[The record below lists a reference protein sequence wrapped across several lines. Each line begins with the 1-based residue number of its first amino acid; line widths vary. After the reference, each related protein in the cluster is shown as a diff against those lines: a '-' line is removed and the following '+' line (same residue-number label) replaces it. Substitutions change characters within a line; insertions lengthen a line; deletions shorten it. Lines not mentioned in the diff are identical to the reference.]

1 MSIVCHEC
9 FEFQKAAAF
18 NYTTRP
24 TSPPHSYP
32 SKKTKGNKISVA
44 DWCINFHDRLHRCKH
59 PGCERFESKSTCFS
73 NKYTTT
79 PHTSMLRLKHFTQT
93 HKPKRA
99 HQPAGKLTLASCTT
113 AVLRTSIFRRILRNS
128 FNFKLLLIISN
139 RTTQNSSNTT
149 DRFVF
154 SLAAV
159 AQALCILYSQLLQL
173 FQRLTGSFIN
183 SERADCAPLTHQMD
197 LIETRRSA
205 GSLYTEMIKDAYR
218 PAKRHCIRSQSTIDL
233 QAVVSGHL
241 RHPADGTYSAPD
253 EVVDRGI
260 GPQTSDTT
268 DETADSYHF
277 RHRFRCRSSPP
288 PQHVWVAKT
297 TGTFYKP
304 LYEQTNVYGN
314 RRYYSRYGNN
324 DPEYFDWD
332 LDAAVSRVKEQQ
344 AISYGR
350 PPVQPRYWEHQL
362 FKDMTYLQ
370 GEKLISP
377 YMFNKT
383 DDSSNFTKTSYVSS
397 ALRTPS
403 YWTYRFENL

>member
-1 MSIVCHEC
+1 MKEENKRICSKCFVNFRKKQHSTIQLNPPHPTPPPLLPLNKWKGNQISDTDLSIV
-9 FEFQKAAAF
+9 
-18 NYTTRP
+18 
-24 TSPPHSYP
+24 
-32 SKKTKGNKISVA
+32 
-44 DWCINFHDRLHRCKH
+44 FHDRLHRCKH
-59 PGCERFESKSTCFS
+59 PGCEHICLAFRSS
-73 NKYTTT
+73 NKYNNTTQ
-79 PHTSMLRLKHFTQT
+79 H
-93 HKPKRA
+93 RA
-99 HQPAGKLTLASCTT
+99 HKALGRISFGRLAMQQP
-113 AVLRTSIFRRILRNS
+113 
-128 FNFKLLLIISN
+128 
-139 RTTQNSSNTT
+139 
-149 DRFVF
+149 
-154 SLAAV
+154 
-159 AQALCILYSQLLQL
+159 
-173 FQRLTGSFIN
+173 GSFTN
-183 SERADCAPLTHQMD
+183 SASITYTSKQKLMD

-260 GPQTSDTT
+260 GPQTSGDTT
-268 DETADSYHF
+268 DETVDSHHF

-304 LYEQTNVYGN
+304 LYERTNVYGN

-362 FKDMTYLQ
+362 FKDMSYLQ

-377 YMFNKT
+377 YLFNKT
-383 DDSSNFTKTSYVSS
+383 DDSSNFTKTTYVSS

>member
-1 MSIVCHEC
+1 MNALNFKKQQHSTIQLVSPLPLTPTP
-9 FEFQKAAAF
+9 QKI
-18 NYTTRP
+18 
-24 TSPPHSYP
+24 
-32 SKKTKGNKISVA
+32 TKGNKISAV

-93 HKPKRA
+93 THKPKRA

-113 AVLRTSIFRRILRNS
+113 AVVLALGRISFGRRFSAASCATPSISSCCSLFQTGRRKTAATRPTALFSHLQQSRELCAFYTRNCC
-128 FNFKLLLIISN
+128 NFSN
-139 RTTQNSSNTT
+139 DQ
-149 DRFVF
+149 
-154 SLAAV
+154 LAASSTV
-159 AQALCILYSQLLQL
+159 NEQI
-173 FQRLTGSFIN
+173 
-183 SERADCAPLTHQMD
+183 MD

-324 DPEYFDWD
+324 DPDYFDWD

-350 PPVQPRYWEHQL
+350 PPVQPRYWEHEL

-377 YMFNKT
+377 YLFNKT

>member
-1 MSIVCHEC
+1 MPISGMSIVCHE
-9 FEFQKAAAF
+9 
-18 NYTTRP
+18 
-24 TSPPHSYP
+24 
-32 SKKTKGNKISVA
+32 KK
-44 DWCINFHDRLHRCKH
+44 L
-59 PGCERFESKSTCFS
+59 
-73 NKYTTT
+73 
-79 PHTSMLRLKHFTQT
+79 
-93 HKPKRA
+93 
-99 HQPAGKLTLASCTT
+99 
-113 AVLRTSIFRRILRNS
+113 
-128 FNFKLLLIISN
+128 
-139 RTTQNSSNTT
+139 
-149 DRFVF
+149 
-154 SLAAV
+154 
-159 AQALCILYSQLLQL
+159 
-173 FQRLTGSFIN
+173 
-183 SERADCAPLTHQMD
+183 MD

-260 GPQTSDTT
+260 GPQTSGDTT
-268 DETADSYHF
+268 DTETVNSHHF

-304 LYEQTNVYGN
+304 LYERTNVYGN

-362 FKDMTYLQ
+362 FKDMSYLQ

-377 YMFNKT
+377 YLFNKT
-383 DDSSNFTKTSYVSS
+383 DDSTNFTKTSYVSS

-403 YWTYRFENL
+403 YWTHRFENL

>member
-1 MSIVCHEC
+1 
-9 FEFQKAAAF
+9 
-18 NYTTRP
+18 
-24 TSPPHSYP
+24 
-32 SKKTKGNKISVA
+32 
-44 DWCINFHDRLHRCKH
+44 
-59 PGCERFESKSTCFS
+59 
-73 NKYTTT
+73 
-79 PHTSMLRLKHFTQT
+79 
-93 HKPKRA
+93 
-99 HQPAGKLTLASCTT
+99 
-113 AVLRTSIFRRILRNS
+113 
-128 FNFKLLLIISN
+128 
-139 RTTQNSSNTT
+139 
-149 DRFVF
+149 
-154 SLAAV
+154 
-159 AQALCILYSQLLQL
+159 
-173 FQRLTGSFIN
+173 
-183 SERADCAPLTHQMD
+183 MD

-260 GPQTSDTT
+260 GPQTSGDTT
-268 DETADSYHF
+268 DET
-277 RHRFRCRSSPP
+277 
-288 PQHVWVAKT
+288 
-297 TGTFYKP
+297 P
-304 LYEQTNVYGN
+304 LYERTNVYGN

-362 FKDMTYLQ
+362 FKDMSYLQ

-377 YMFNKT
+377 YLFNKT
-383 DDSSNFTKTSYVSS
+383 DDSSNFTKTTYVSS

>member
-1 MSIVCHEC
+1 MPISAMSIVCHERSSI
-9 FEFQKAAAF
+9 Q
-18 NYTTRP
+18 NYTAIP
-24 TSPPHSYP
+24 TPPP
-32 SKKTKGNKISVA
+32 LLPLNKTKGNKISTT
-44 DWCINFHDRLHRCKH
+44 DLSIIFHDRLHRCKH
-59 PGCERFESKSTCFS
+59 PGCEHFCLAFRSS
-73 NKYTTT
+73 NKYNTQ
-79 PHTSMLRLKHFTQT
+79 HTSKLRQSGQSFTASDWQANNPHLAQLDAAHYFKHDN
-93 HKPKRA
+93 A
-99 HQPAGKLTLASCTT
+99 
-113 AVLRTSIFRRILRNS
+113 NS
-128 FNFKLLLIISN
+128 N
-139 RTTQNSSNTT
+139 NTT

-154 SLAAV
+154 SLAASR
-159 AQALCILYSQLLQL
+159 ARFLCAFYSQLLQL
-173 FQRLTGSFIN
+173 FQQRSPHLAGSFTN
-183 SERADCAPLTHQMD
+183 SASITYTSKKKLMD

-260 GPQTSDTT
+260 GPQTSGDTT
-268 DETADSYHF
+268 DTETVNSHHF

-304 LYEQTNVYGN
+304 LYERTNVYGN

-362 FKDMTYLQ
+362 FKDMSYLQ

-377 YMFNKT
+377 YLFNKT
-383 DDSSNFTKTSYVSS
+383 DDSTNFTKTSYVSS

>member
-1 MSIVCHEC
+1 MKEENKRICSKCFVNFRKKQHSTIQLNPPHPTPPPLLPLNKWKGNQISDTDLSIV
-9 FEFQKAAAF
+9 
-18 NYTTRP
+18 
-24 TSPPHSYP
+24 
-32 SKKTKGNKISVA
+32 
-44 DWCINFHDRLHRCKH
+44 FHDRLHRCKH
-59 PGCERFESKSTCFS
+59 PGCEHICLAFRSS
-73 NKYTTT
+73 NKYNNTTQ
-79 PHTSMLRLKHFTQT
+79 H
-93 HKPKRA
+93 RA
-99 HQPAGKLTLASCTT
+99 HKQCGQSFTAADWQANEELASDGWQCNNVNFQPHLAQLDAAHYFKHDNANRQQHDRPLCFLTCSKTCT
-113 AVLRTSIFRRILRNS
+113 LS
-128 FNFKLLLIISN
+128 
-139 RTTQNSSNTT
+139 
-149 DRFVF
+149 
-154 SLAAV
+154 
-159 AQALCILYSQLLQL
+159 LCILFAIAATFPTTLTSSSWQLHQQCKHHLH
-173 FQRLTGSFIN
+173 IN
-183 SERADCAPLTHQMD
+183 
-197 LIETRRSA
+197 A

-260 GPQTSDTT
+260 GPQTSGDTT
-268 DETADSYHF
+268 DETVDSHHF

-304 LYEQTNVYGN
+304 LYERTNVYGN

-362 FKDMTYLQ
+362 FKDMSYLQ

-377 YMFNKT
+377 YLFNKT
-383 DDSSNFTKTSYVSS
+383 DDSSNFTKTTYVSS
-397 ALRTPS
+397 TLRTPS